1 MFWAGWGQWHLDVL
15 QGYPLKICT
24 VNIAS
29 ILQLVSNDTRMPW
42 PYYQPESMTKSRKLG
57 WMLSRMS
64 CSQNIAFWDLFYHKR
79 LDLSMLIET
88 TVYSGLV
95 IHFWEL
101 RYRKLRQG
109 AGGLMGE
116 RQVTWFRKNR
126 EIRPKITAGR
136 WHLHGMASGPM
147 EVSFGMS
154 QAELICLWVMVMVG
168 RGRDWSELITLAGQ
182 QCLAHNLGCGH
193 QNWMKLVCIDFYLAV
208 DLLIWNWNWE
218 VRSPLTLVLSQT
230 TLQHILGPKV

>member
-1 MFWAGWGQWHLDVL
+1 MFWAGWGQCHLDVL

-116 RQVTWFRKNR
+116 RQVTWFRKKSRNQT
-126 EIRPKITAGR
+126 EINTRK
-136 WHLHGMASGPM
+136 
-147 EVSFGMS
+147 V
-154 QAELICLWVMVMVG
+154 
-168 RGRDWSELITLAGQ
+168 TLAWNG
-182 QCLAHNLGCGH
+182 LRPNGSEFWHEPGRAHLPLGNGDDG
-193 QNWMKLVCIDFYLAV
+193 KRERLIRIDHSGRPTV
-208 DLLIWNWNWE
+208 
-218 VRSPLTLVLSQT
+218 SSS
-230 TLQHILGPKV
+230 